1 MTDLILNEEDFRQ
14 MVKTQGGR
22 PTTDSLK
29 VARYFGKDHK
39 AVLRKIARMKCSA
52 DFNRRNFA
60 LAEYV
65 DAKGESRPMNELTKN
80 GFMFV
85 VMGFTGEKADL
96 IKEDFIN
103 AFDWMA
109 DQLANKS
116 SSFDEQRHLLMA
128 ELNQELGLASLAGKT
143 MRRWQLKK
151 PVIEGKIIQLEKDGQ
166 QVLHLH

>member
-1 MTDLILNEEDFRQ
+1 MTDLILSEEEFQR
-14 MVKTQGGR
+14 MVRARGGR

-29 VARYFGKDHK
+29 IAEYFGKSHK
-39 AVLRKIARMKCSA
+39 TVLRKIASKKCSQE
-52 DFNRRNFA
+52 FTERNFVLSSYTDSSGRA
-60 LAEYV
+60 L
-65 DAKGESRPMNELTKN
+65 PMWELTKS

-85 VMGFTGEKADL
+85 AMGFTGEKADR
-96 IKEDFIN
+96 IKEEFIN

-116 SSFDEQRHLLMA
+116 NSYDEQRHMLMA
-128 ELNQELGLASLAGKT
+128 EFKQEKGLASLAGKT

-166 QVLHLH
+166 QVLQLH